1 MRVLCLRLGIFTR
14 IVATCVVA
22 GVAYGL
28 VHDQITAHLC
38 VEYFTV
44 GHPTIVETESPL
56 VLGLLWGVIATWW
69 AGAILGA
76 LLGLAATLGPWPSVS
91 AGQLQ
96 RPILRLLG
104 AMGLGAAVMG
114 LVGYQLARND
124 QLYLHPWLIQTIHPT
139 DPAIYQAVWFTHNAS
154 YGFAALGA
162 LMLSASTLTGRVRAA
177 REGSNAADPRSP
189 GERGSADDSR

>member
-1 MRVLCLRLGIFTR
+1 MSALLQRLRTFTR
-14 IVATCVVA
+14 IVATGILA

-44 GHPTIVETESPL
+44 GHPTIVDTESPL

-76 LLGLAATLGPWPSVS
+76 LLGLAATLGPWPPVPPQ
-91 AGQLQ
+91 QLH

-104 AMGLGAAVMG
+104 AMALGAAIMG
-114 LVGYQLARND
+114 LVGYALARND
-124 QLYLHPWLIQTIHPT
+124 QLYLHPWLIRTIHPT
-139 DPAIYQAVWFTHNAS
+139 DPASYQAVWFAHNAS

-162 LMLSASTLTGRVRAA
+162 LMLSARLLVGRVRAA
-177 REGSNAADPRSP
+177 RA
-189 GERGSADDSR
+189 